1 MKSLKVCVIGCG
13 YVGLV
18 TGACL
23 TVGAPLSR
31 IVLELAAT
39 HTLARRPVA
48 LVLAGAVAGAA
59 VWKVTHGTAGA
70 RWYFVGGLASAAAR
84 GCRCGDLLARTND
97 RP

>member
-70 RWYFVGGLASAAAR
+70 RWYFVGGLASAAAVVSLR
-84 GCRCGDLLARTND
+84 
-97 RP
+97 